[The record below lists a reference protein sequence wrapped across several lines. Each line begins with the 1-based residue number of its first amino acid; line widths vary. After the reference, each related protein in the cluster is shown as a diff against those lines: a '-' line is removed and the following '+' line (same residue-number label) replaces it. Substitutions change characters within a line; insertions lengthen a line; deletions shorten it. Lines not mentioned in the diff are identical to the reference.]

1 METKSLTKIIYKPK
15 IERNKI
21 VNVQYEYINGL
32 KIRMTMKQS
41 FFNSTLNKN
50 QIWMKNKWFKG
61 RFEIFFFFKHEMS
74 YYNYVYN

>member
-21 VNVQYEYINGL
+21 VNLQYEYINGL

-50 QIWMKNKWFKG
+50 QIWMKNK
-61 RFEIFFFFKHEMS
+61 
-74 YYNYVYN
+74 